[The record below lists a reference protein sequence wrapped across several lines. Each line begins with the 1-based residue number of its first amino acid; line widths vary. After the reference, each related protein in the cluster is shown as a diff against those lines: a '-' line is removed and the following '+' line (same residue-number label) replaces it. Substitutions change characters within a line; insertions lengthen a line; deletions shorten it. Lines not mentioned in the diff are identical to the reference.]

1 MMKKVADIDIYI
13 RAYPTAIQAL
23 LRSMRKTIQSAA
35 PKATEDVKYGMPTF
49 ILDGKNLV
57 HFAAFK
63 SHIGFYPAPSGITA
77 YKKQLEKY
85 KTSKGAIQF
94 PFGQPLPLGLVKA
107 ITQYRVKETKALTR
121 AIKSVK
127 KII

>member
-1 MMKKVADIDIYI
+1 MMKKLADIEIYI
-13 RAYPTAIQAL
+13 RAYPAAIQAL

-35 PKATEDVKYGMPTF
+35 PKATEDIKYGMPTF

-63 SHIGFYPAPSGITA
+63 SHIGFYPAPSGIAA

-94 PFGQPLPLGLVKA
+94 PFNQPLPLGLVRA
-107 ITQYRVKETKALTR
+107 ITQYRVKETKALAR
-121 AIKSVK
+121 AVKSVK
-127 KII
+127 K

>member
-13 RAYPTAIQAL
+13 RAYPAAIQAL

-35 PKATEDVKYGMPTF
+35 PQATEDIKYGMPTF
-49 ILDGKNLV
+49 ILEGKNLV

-63 SHIGFYPAPSGITA
+63 SHIGFYPAPSGIAA
-77 YKKQLEKY
+77 YKKELEKY

-94 PFGQPLPLGLVKA
+94 PFDQPLPLGLVKA
-107 ITQYRVKETKALTR
+107 ITRYRVQETR
-121 AIKSVK
+121 ALMRAKQSLK
-127 KII
+127 K